1 MIKTYGVN
9 GKREYIV
16 NVTLGELTFEIH
28 FTNGRANNYGLVPA
42 SYMTNNPVVQLAIEK
57 SVYYTRGIVKLI
69 KEVREPI
76 DDEID
81 RERAAKAKAKAKAT
95 ATPDADAAGT
105 QPGEEKEVNAEG
117 LEVGGAVDGADEEST
132 EETKEMKEV
141 EVTCVADARQY
152 LVDNFNVAAWRAKS
166 REKATILGE
175 AYGVKFIWPDSAQA
189 QG

>member
-16 NVTLGELTFEIH
+16 NVTLGKLTFEIH

-42 SYMTNNPVVQLAIEK
+42 SYITNNPVIQLAIEQ

-69 KEVREPI
+69 EEVREPI

-105 QPGEEKEVNAEG
+105 QPGEEAEDHGEG
-117 LEVGGAVDGADEEST
+117 LEVEEDGEGETAT
-132 EETKEMKEV
+132 EEAKEMKEV

-152 LVDNFNVAAWRAKS
+152 LVDKFNVAAWRAKS

-175 AYGVKFIWPDSAQA
+175 AYGVKFIWPDSAKE
-189 QG
+189 